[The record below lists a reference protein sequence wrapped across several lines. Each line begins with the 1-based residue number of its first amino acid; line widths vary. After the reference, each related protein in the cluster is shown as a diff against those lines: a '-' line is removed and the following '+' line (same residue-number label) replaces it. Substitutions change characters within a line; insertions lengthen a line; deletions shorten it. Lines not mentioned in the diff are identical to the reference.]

1 MNAGLCP
8 MCEDR
13 QLAVVTLPG
22 TGYVLR
28 CPVCLIESDIF
39 TDLENTDWARD
50 NLLTRFH
57 TAEKTL
63 SAAVQKTSNLW
74 FEPLKR
80 ALKREES
87 GRAREKAW
95 REAAEFYRARAAAW
109 KLAAKKYRSRA
120 KPAEKPAHVQDGYF
134 HADGYRYL
142 RMGNGYSDWYVI
154 RCGCNSIE
162 PQFKVH
168 FGDSEQCPA
177 CKTVYKVSGKGEV
190 TTVRYGVWHDLGAFS
205 YMLVNRVYGD
215 YHYSIRC
222 ECTVPQPQFEVP
234 FNDAKECP
242 ACHRVYSVSR
252 QGALTTQGATKVAQS
267 GFMWEVVDSGIAG
280 LVISCHLN
288 HENTEN
294 QVYFGGST
302 RCPDCGR
309 LFRVA
314 KDRTATVDPL
324 SNYTAHWLS
333 HNPAS
338 VSLTC
343 KCQGVPTYQATLQDG
358 QDCQCPVCLTTFKLD
373 GEEIEVIRHG

>member
-109 KLAAKKYRSRA
+109 KLAAKKYRAQA
-120 KPAEKPAHVQDGYF
+120 KPVKKQTVSLQDGYF

-142 RMGNGYSDWYVI
+142 RMGNGYSDWCVI
-154 RCGCNSIE
+154 RCGCDLIE
-162 PQFKVH
+162 PQIAVN
-168 FGDSEQCPA
+168 FGDSKQCPM

-190 TTVRYGVWHDLGAFS
+190 TTVLYGVWHDLGGFS
-205 YMLVNRVYGD
+205 YMLVNRVMGD
-215 YHYSIRC
+215 YHYVIRC

-234 FNDAKECP
+234 FNGAKECP
-242 ACHRVYSVSR
+242 NCGRVYSVSR
-252 QGALTTQGATKVAQS
+252 QGALTTQGAAKIAPRQS
-267 GFMWEVVDSGIAG
+267 GFMWEVVDIGIAG
-280 LVISCHLN
+280 LIINCHLN
-288 HENTEN
+288 HENTPIR
-294 QVYFGGST
+294 VYLGGSAH
-302 RCPDCGR
+302 CPGCGR
-309 LFRVA
+309 TFRAA
-314 KDRTATVDPL
+314 KDRTVTV
-324 SNYTAHWLS
+324 
-333 HNPAS
+333 
-338 VSLTC
+338 
-343 KCQGVPTYQATLQDG
+343 G
-358 QDCQCPVCLTTFKLD
+358 
-373 GEEIEVIRHG
+373 